1 MNTAAQQLTAGDQQ
15 LLRATALLCSLAGG
29 AVAVALAS
37 DSQEKA
43 AARLRTTGRKHPLL
57 QSLLQRAPMF
67 LLALLVAMCTVT
79 PFFAPVVFS
88 VSLFLLN
95 CIFVWFGIR
104 SAVGIFFVWRGSVS
118 HSHTDW
124 TAKLKQELQLG
135 GSDQTGADHT
145 GSESVG
151 LSMTDASMLGNK
163 GFKLIHVIVIPNYKE
178 DFDSLVDSLSVL
190 ASHSMA
196 VTSYKVCLAMEAA
209 EEGSEEK
216 AQRLIRMFK
225 HRFHAM
231 ICTVHSLVPGETRGK
246 SSNVRHAVMTLAN
259 MPDAVPAAELVTVMD
274 ADTCFTADY
283 FECITYHATIADPV
297 TRRSQMYFA
306 PVVFDRNTHA
316 VNAAIRMIDIAWSSA
331 LMTMSM
337 PYYPVRLA
345 LSTYSIPMELAIGIG
360 YWDVTPEG
368 STITLCKSLIASL
381 TNSASF
387 YNTAMG
393 EDFHTTLKCY
403 LATGGRLKTIPVFS
417 PSSQCHVDAS
427 SFWKSLHDRWVQCC
441 RHAWAI
447 LDFSYGLRMLLTKEL
462 PRLPESYFQEWAV
475 DPATGRKVNLYKPKS
490 ISGTFTLIMLY
501 YHLYE
506 TFIFPVHIM
515 FSGVLVALCLP
526 GGGPA
531 FLLPLENWIWSIL
544 SGTSLTDLAPVHPLI
559 QQTLA
564 LIDQMRIVFI
574 IPLLSTFVFFELFHE
589 WVAAKRW
596 QMPGA
601 AARFG
606 KRSVL
611 KAGSRKMVYVAEWT
625 LYLGVPIFMAC
636 SLLWAMGRHLVTDQL
651 VYVVAAK
658 PVVRV
663 PFDEDSDV
671 HPGAE
676 SCVDAGEEGVPM
688 VLKL

>member
-1 MNTAAQQLTAGDQQ
+1 MSCSKLTPKSVNNSLDMNTVQLTAGDQQ
-15 LLRATALLCSLAGG
+15 LLQAVALFCSLAGG
-29 AVAVALAS
+29 AVAIGLAS
-37 DSQEKA
+37 DSEEKA
-43 AARLRTTGRKHPLL
+43 AARLRATGRKHPLL
-57 QSLLQRAPMF
+57 QSVLQRTPMF
-67 LLALLVAMCTVT
+67 LLALLVALCTVA

-88 VSLFLLN
+88 VSIFLLN
-95 CIFVWFGIR
+95 CIFVWFAVR

-124 TAKLKQELQLG
+124 IAKLKRELELA
-135 GSDQTGADHT
+135 DQTGTDHAA
-145 GSESVG
+145 SESVG
-151 LSMTDASMLGNK
+151 LIKASVSKLGNK
-163 GFKLIHVIVIPNYKE
+163 KAFKLIHVIVIPNYKE

-196 VTSYKVCLAMEAA
+196 ASSYKVCLAMEAA
-209 EEGSEEK
+209 EEGAEEK

-231 ICTVHSLVPGETRGK
+231 LCTVHSLLPGETRGK

-259 MPDAVPAAELVTVMD
+259 LPDATPAAELVTVMD
-274 ADTCFTADY
+274 ADTCFTSDY

-360 YWDVTPEG
+360 YWDVTPE
-368 STITLCKSLIASL
+368 
-381 TNSASF
+381 
-387 YNTAMG
+387 AMG

-403 LATGGRLKTIPVFS
+403 LATGGRLKTIPIFS

-427 SFWKSLHDRWVQCC
+427 SVWKSLHDRWVQCC

-447 LDFSYGLRMLLTKEL
+447 LDFSYGLRMLLTNEL

-475 DPATGRKVNLYKPKS
+475 DPATGRKMNLYKPKP

-515 FSGVLVALCLP
+515 FSGLLVALCLP

-531 FLLPLENWIWSIL
+531 FLLPLENWVWSTV
-544 SGTSLTDLAPVHPLI
+544 SGTSLTDLAPIHPLI

-564 LIDQMRIVFI
+564 LIDQMRIVFL
-574 IPLLSTFVFFELFHE
+574 IPLISTFVFFELFHE
-589 WVAAKRW
+589 WVASKRW
-596 QMPGA
+596 KMPGA
-601 AARFG
+601 AERLG

-611 KAGSRKMVYVAEWT
+611 QAGSRKMVYVVEWG

-636 SLLWAMGRHLVTDQL
+636 SLLWAMGRQLVTDQL

-658 PVVRV
+658 PVVHV
-663 PFDEDSDV
+663 QFEEEDSDV
-671 HPGAE
+671 RSAE
-676 SCVDAGEEGVPM
+676 GKCLDSGEESVP
-688 VLKL
+688 LAREL